1 MTINTTTPGT
11 EADIDL
17 DKLRS
22 DFEAWFHKYSP
33 RTNLSR
39 VNGIYEAENLNHLWR
54 NFCAEAGVGLPGA
67 RRAAPPT
74 AELPAI
80 LFDGKAVLDEV
91 KAHATNALR
100 TGPENVVDV
109 LDAVVRLMRRAA
121 PLAHPIGQG
130 SVTLTGNQLRAA
142 LDFINPDGP
151 GDEDQCN
158 DELTFGIRQHRDDE
172 GKVDTGMCCW
182 NNDMDGEVFPLPDE
196 YATPSSTDS
205 AQAAVEEVRTDAAR
219 DVLAERRRQVEAEG
233 WTLEGDDQY
242 DGGELSLAA
251 ACYALA
257 GDPPY
262 ARVPADW
269 PWDYGWWKP
278 VDDRRNLVKAA
289 ALILADIERID
300 RSTAAQAATKGDK
313 S

>member
-1 MTINTTTPGT
+1 MTTTNTTPTGT
-11 EADIDL
+11 EAGIDL
-17 DKLRS
+17 DKL
-22 DFEAWFHKYSP
+22 EALAHAATPGPWF
-33 RTNLSR
+33 R
-39 VNGIYEAENLNHLWR
+39 VNHPGGAWTLQTKPTG
-54 NFCAEAGVGLPGA
+54 AGLCIAQQYAGSPDEVA
-67 RRAAPPT
+67 DFIAAANP
-74 AELPAI
+74 AAI
-80 LFDGKAVLDEV
+80 L
-91 KAHATNALR
+91 ALIA
-100 TGPENVVDV
+100 
-109 LDAVVRLMRRAA
+109 LARRAA
-121 PLAHPIGQG
+121 PLAHPIGQDDWKLVPVE
-130 SVTLTGNQLRAA
+130 STGAMDSAGQDALLAGGLNAERHDAEACYLAMLAA
-142 LDFINPDGP
+142 AP
-151 GDEDQCN
+151 
-158 DELTFGIRQHRDDE
+158 
-172 GKVDTGMCCW
+172 V
-182 NNDMDGEVFPLPDE
+182 
-196 YATPSSTDS
+196 APSSTDS

-262 ARVPADW
+262 ASVPADW

>member
-1 MTINTTTPGT
+1 
-11 EADIDL
+11 
-17 DKLRS
+17 
-22 DFEAWFHKYSP
+22 
-33 RTNLSR
+33 
-39 VNGIYEAENLNHLWR
+39 LWR